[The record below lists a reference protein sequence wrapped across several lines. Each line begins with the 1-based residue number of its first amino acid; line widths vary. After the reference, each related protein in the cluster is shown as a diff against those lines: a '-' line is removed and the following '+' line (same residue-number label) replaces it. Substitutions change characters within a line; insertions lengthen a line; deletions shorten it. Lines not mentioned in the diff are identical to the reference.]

1 MRKLILVA
9 APLLAIALAM
19 PALGGGVS
27 EHIAVQDFSFTPG
40 SLDRAVSSGVIGV
53 SFDNGGNF
61 NHTATSTSGM
71 FGTGTIL
78 PTESYVVNV
87 FGAGVYPYRCEF
99 HPDVMEGTFRIRP
112 TASAS
117 SIGEGD
123 QVTIRVG
130 GDGFKG
136 IAYDV
141 QRRRNGGDWVLVKEV
156 IFNGTP
162 KFTLQRAGVY
172 EFRARTYFLENRSK
186 WSPVR
191 KVTVS

>member
-1 MRKLILVA
+1 MLAVGVVATVLAVLA
-9 APLLAIALAM
+9 APASA
-19 PALGGGVS
+19 GGVS
-27 EHIAVQDFSFTPG
+27 YHIAIQDFSFTPA
-40 SLDRAVSSGVIGV
+40 SLDKPASSGVIGV

-117 SIGEGD
+117 SIGEGE

-130 GDGFKG
+130 ADLLKG
-136 IAYDV
+136 VVFDV
-141 QRRRNGGDWVLVKEV
+141 QRRRNGGDWVLVKETS
-156 IFNGTP
+156 FDSTP
-162 KFTLQRAGVY
+162 TFTLNRAGVY
-172 EFRARTYFLENRSK
+172 EFRARTYFLENHSK